1 MFFLFFS
8 ASLFS
13 WDIVVDIIFA
23 EEFRESCV
31 VRETQTRTRRAFPSQ
46 RLVIS
51 LIYSASG
58 HLRSFVFLFFLLI
71 EETQ

>member
-1 MFFLFFS
+1 MLSLFFS

-13 WDIVVDIIFA
+13 WDIVANIIFA

-31 VRETQTRTRRAFPSQ
+31 VRETQTRTRRVFPSLW
-46 RLVIS
+46 LVIL

-58 HLRSFVFLFFLLI
+58 HLRDFVFLFFLLI